1 MSCVRRRTFSI
12 AAVCFSVSTFLAGVQ
27 AQERVED
34 RRAFIWPQAATSDD
48 PRHIPIRPEVT
59 VKKPV
64 LVLRGGRVF
73 DSVKTDAYA
82 ATVVM
87 EGKYI
92 KSILPPQDTNWPTDA
107 KVVDVTDKTVM
118 PGLIDLHV
126 HITYPDSSTPVD
138 EQASEGAGV
147 LRGLTNLRYFIE
159 SGFTTVRDMNGVLN
173 APFLLSE
180 WMAEDRAPGPR
191 VFAAGHIITGT
202 GGHAADRP
210 ISPIHSS
217 AFAQEVDGPDEW
229 RKAVRQNFKNGANVI
244 KIASIFSPG
253 EVRAAVEEAHALG
266 LRVTCD
272 CETFYIRWAIE
283 AGVDMIEHPLPRT
296 DETIRLMAQHHT
308 DADPTLQVYQS
319 LLDSSG
325 GYYGVTSR
333 RFTLGSQQ
341 DFDVFKKMKA
351 AGIRLGVGTD
361 TIGNAN
367 AFTPNTYI
375 AELKWFV
382 KGGYTP
388 SGALIAAT
396 RTNAQMLDVG
406 DKLGTLEPGK
416 LADVIVVDGKPDQ
429 NLDDLKQVSMVIRDG
444 LVMVDH
450 GQINVPPHV
459 PKPLLKASPPENV
472 H

>member
-1 MSCVRRRTFSI
+1 
-12 AAVCFSVSTFLAGVQ
+12 
-27 AQERVED
+27 
-34 RRAFIWPQAATSDD
+34 
-48 PRHIPIRPEVT
+48 
-59 VKKPV
+59 
-64 LVLRGGRVF
+64 
-73 DSVKTDAYA
+73 
-82 ATVVM
+82 
-87 EGKYI
+87 
-92 KSILPPQDTNWPTDA
+92 
-107 KVVDVTDKTVM
+107 
-118 PGLIDLHV
+118 V
-126 HITYPDSSTPVD
+126 HITYPDSTTPVD

-180 WMAEDRAPGPR
+180 WMAADRAPGPR

-217 AFAQEVDGPDEW
+217 AYAQEVDGSDAW
-229 RKAVRQNFKNGANVI
+229 RKAVRQNFKNGADVI
-244 KIASIFSPG
+244 KIASIFSPT

-266 LRVTCD
+266 LRVACD
-272 CETFYIRWAIE
+272 CETFYIKWAVE

-296 DETIRLMAQHHT
+296 DDTIRLMAEHHT
-308 DADPTLQVYQS
+308 DADPTLQVYQG
-319 LLDSSG
+319 LLDSAG

-351 AGIRLGVGTD
+351 AGIRIGVGTD

-382 KGGYTP
+382 KGGYTIP
-388 SGALIAAT
+388 GALIAAT
-396 RTNAQMLDVG
+396 RTNAEMLDIG
-406 DKLGTLEPGK
+406 DKLGTLQKGK
-416 LADVIVVDGKPDQ
+416 LADLIVVDGKPDE
-429 NLDDLKQVSMVIRDG
+429 NLDDLQRIDMVVRDG
-444 LVMVDH
+444 RIMVDH
-450 GQINVPPHV
+450 GQIVIPRHI
-459 PKPLLKASPPENV
+459 PKPLLKPSPPNDV
-472 H
+472 K